1 MSLNG
6 KQGHPSGNVI
16 SQVSRGEAKGIHST
30 PVTFT
35 DRGGLNTVYRG
46 ALNPSPGR
54 VTPGVIG
61 GSPKQARPSR
71 VPTLGRVSIRA
82 YQ

>member
-1 MSLNG
+1 MENSVTLLAMLLAKCQEERLKGSTQHQSLSLIG
-6 KQGHPSGNVI
+6 G
-16 SQVSRGEAKGIHST
+16 
-30 PVTFT
+30 
-35 DRGGLNTVYRG
+35 GGLNTVYRW

-54 VTPGVIG
+54 VTPCVIG

-71 VPTLGRVSIRA
+71 VPTLGRVSIGA